1 MTMKSVLG
9 VIAIL
14 AFSSLLRPDIGQAAD
29 EKIEL
34 KFRLAKG
41 ETYGLKATIKQ
52 EIVQWVQDAEQ
63 KTTLTMGVG
72 ETLNVKDVD
81 AQGTMTVQVEIASMS
96 VKMKGEQAE
105 VEYDSENPPEEVALP
120 AKLFAAM
127 VGQSFTMKL
136 TPQGHVSELTGVD
149 QMLQKV
155 FDAIEVPD
163 PQMKEAVLAD
173 LKRQFGDA
181 ALGEMMERT
190 MAIFPDKPVGVGD
203 SWTQT
208 MTLNTGFPSIT
219 ENTWT
224 LTGRKDG
231 VATVE
236 VKSTL
241 KPNEKAAPMK
251 MGPFSMTFDL
261 SGTQTGTF
269 KLDEATGWFVGG
281 TITQDISGEMSVTG
295 APDTQGEIKVP
306 MTIQGVTTIE
316 PVQPAT
322 APE

>member
-9 VIAIL
+9 LIAIL
-14 AFSSLLRPDIGQAAD
+14 VVSSFLTPNIGQSAE
-29 EKIEL
+29 EKVEL
-34 KFRLAKG
+34 KFRFEKG
-41 ETYGLKATIKQ
+41 DTYRLKATVEQ
-52 EIVQWVQDAEQ
+52 EIVQWIQNAEQ
-63 KTTLTMGVG
+63 KTTLTMAIG
-72 ETLNVKDVD
+72 ETLNVTDVD
-81 AQGTMTVQVEIASMS
+81 AEGTMTIQVVIASMS
-96 VKMKGEQAE
+96 IKMKGEQGE
-105 VEYDSENPPEEVALP
+105 VEYDSENPPDKVGFP
-120 AKLFAAM
+120 ATAFAAM

-136 TPQGHVSELTGVD
+136 TPRGHVSELVGMD
-149 QMLQKV
+149 EMLQKI
-155 FDAIEVPD
+155 FDAVELLDAP
-163 PQMKEAVLAD
+163 MKDAMLAD

-190 MAIFPDKPVGVGD
+190 LAIFPDKPVGVGD
-203 SWTQT
+203 TWTQT
-208 MTLNTGFPSIT
+208 ATLSTGFPSIIET
-219 ENTWT
+219 TWT
-224 LTGRKDG
+224 LVDRKDG

-251 MGPFSMTFDL
+251 MGPFSMKFDL
-261 SGTQTGTF
+261 AGTQTGTL

-281 TITQDISGEMSVTG
+281 TITQDMSGTMIIEGVPG
-295 APDTQGEIKVP
+295 AQEEIEVP